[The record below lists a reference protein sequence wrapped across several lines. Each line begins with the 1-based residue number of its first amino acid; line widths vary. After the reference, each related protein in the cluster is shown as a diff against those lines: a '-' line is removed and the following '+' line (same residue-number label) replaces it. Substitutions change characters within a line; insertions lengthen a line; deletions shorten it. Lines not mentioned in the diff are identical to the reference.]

1 MYSFGASLEPCL
13 SSDDVLTSLANSR
26 YEGLWANDLMSG
38 NNGSRVEKDGRV
50 FKVSYAMGKLVR
62 AIDQES
68 LTDEFR
74 DAAGP
79 VVNDVRGCVKDE
91 DLSPRQQN
99 AEFEAPAAKASESMV
114 QDTFLRAL
122 PTTGKDQESLETSLH
137 EEESACPNQTA
148 SSNWFRPLQWFRS
161 PGPDAL
167 DTRSSEDGIEAGS
180 EPLPAAGRAL
190 QISDR
195 LNRIRRVEKEYE
207 QDKERD

>member
-91 DLSPRQQN
+91 DVSPRQQN
-99 AEFEAPAAKASESMV
+99 TEFEV
-114 QDTFLRAL
+114 
-122 PTTGKDQESLETSLH
+122 
-137 EEESACPNQTA
+137 ESACPNQTA

-161 PGPDAL
+161 PAPDAL
-167 DTRSSEDGIEAGS
+167 DTRSSEVGIEAGS
-180 EPLPAAGRAL
+180 EPLSAAGRAL
-190 QISDR
+190 QISDL
-195 LNRIRRVEKEYE
+195 LNQIQRVEN
-207 QDKERD
+207 